1 MGALAVA
8 DDKKPKGKDVKASFT
23 TFRIYEADGEDL
35 SDLSSLE
42 GKTAADV
49 YREHCAP
56 IIRKLLKSRME
67 ERLKKL
73 NG

>member
-1 MGALAVA
+1 MGPLMA
-8 DDKKPKGKDVKASFT
+8 DEKAEKAKGVKPSFT
-23 TFRIYEADGEDL
+23 TFRVYESDGEDL
-35 SDLSSLE
+35 SDLAGLE

-56 IIRKLLKSRME
+56 VIRRLLKARME
-67 ERLKKL
+67 ARLKKL